1 MLNNFYKKNGFLIS
15 EKLISDN
22 KISQLREE
30 LEKEFFDKDSKV
42 QKYLK
47 DFENLELAQKIMNI
61 YSSNK
66 VLSIIEDLKKN
77 LNRNVALLPPFE
89 VHKNYHVDL
98 RQVHGWHRDC
108 GGELKYDYCKNILSD
123 KNYLFSKIGIYLQN
137 NSDYGGGIDIIQS
150 SHKNFSKFTSIV
162 RKFKSIPFR
171 ITILFHKFL
180 NKIYMMLPEKFFMFI
195 LNAKKLYPDKG
206 SAVFFDSRIIH
217 RGSPISKDK
226 AKEIKFVK
234 GEYQAFLPKE
244 HNKFS
249 IYCQLGTTE
258 SIDSYMFDRLKRE
271 DGFFELKMW
280 LEHAEFVSKYNKEL
294 YKDICDVLEPIKKKY
309 AKYINLNY

>member
-1 MLNNFYKKNGFLIS
+1 MLNNSYKKNGFLIS

-66 VLSIIEDLKKN
+66 IQSIIEDLKKD

-137 NSDYGGGIDIIQS
+137 NSDYGGGIDIIQF
-150 SHKNFSKFTSIV
+150 HIKI
-162 RKFKSIPFR
+162 FR
-171 ITILFHKFL
+171 
-180 NKIYMMLPEKFFMFI
+180 N
-195 LNAKKLYPDKG
+195 
-206 SAVFFDSRIIH
+206 SR
-217 RGSPISKDK
+217 
-226 AKEIKFVK
+226 
-234 GEYQAFLPKE
+234 Q
-244 HNKFS
+244 
-249 IYCQLGTTE
+249 
-258 SIDSYMFDRLKRE
+258 
-271 DGFFELKMW
+271 
-280 LEHAEFVSKYNKEL
+280 
-294 YKDICDVLEPIKKKY
+294 
-309 AKYINLNY
+309 